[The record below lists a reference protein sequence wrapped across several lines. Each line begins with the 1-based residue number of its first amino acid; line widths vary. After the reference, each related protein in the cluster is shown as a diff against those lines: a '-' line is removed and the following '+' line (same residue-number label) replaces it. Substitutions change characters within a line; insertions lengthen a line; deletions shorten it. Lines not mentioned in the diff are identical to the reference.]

1 MRERGETTAA
11 HTGVLHIGNK
21 VIETPKRALH
31 LTSDRLSESSIVSSQ
46 KGRGLNEI
54 YRSIGKDDLTRISS
68 DTRAQ
73 EHFNAQIQSV
83 LSKVSEKEINLVF
96 YTFDN
101 ASQDDNGSRR
111 LPNANQTEYLA
122 DLTYSFGDAVIP
134 PILVGQS
141 AKDYLAFLRKY
152 FEIVNGLGH
161 KPLFGLIPY
170 CSHFE
175 LRPLLDF
182 YRKSGVHLFIMD
194 LLGRHPT
201 LLPQNIVMTL
211 RAMRG
216 IQSDSGEDCYLHG
229 LNVGFGRAL
238 PQNPIAPAKDMM
250 SWVAGFDSFG
260 ASHVPLKV
268 RPDLLPFRGT
278 RPAVRLFVRKDYGYY
293 RSDSLS
299 MESTGEP
306 SFSVSLSDV
315 QQALTYPTARKLQR
329 AYNAQR
335 QAIEAESISSA
346 IRQGRSLKT
355 FLDSK
360 SRVQNELRK
369 VSRMVADLSIPT
381 LD

>member
-11 HTGVLHIGNK
+11 HTGVLRIGNK
-21 VIETPKRALH
+21 QLETPKRALH
-31 LTSDRLSESSIVSSQ
+31 LTPDRLSESSVVRFQ

-54 YRSIGKDDLTRISS
+54 YRTIDKDDLTRISS
-68 DTRAQ
+68 DTKAQ
-73 EHFNAQIQSV
+73 EHFNAQIQNV

-101 ASQDDNGSRR
+101 ASEDENSIVR

-141 AKDYLAFLRKY
+141 AKDYLVFLKKY
-152 FEIVNGLGH
+152 FEIINGLDQ
-161 KPLFGLIPY
+161 KPVFGLIPY

-182 YRKSGVHLFIMD
+182 YRKSSVNLFIMD

-211 RAMRG
+211 RAMRS

-260 ASHVPLKV
+260 GSHVPLKV

-278 RPAVRLFVRKDYGYY
+278 RPAVRLFVRKDYGYC
-293 RSDSLS
+293 RSDSPL
-299 MESTGEP
+299 MDDTEES
-306 SFSVSLSDV
+306 SLSVSLSDV
-315 QQALTYPTARKLQR
+315 RQALTYPTAKKLQR
-329 AYNAQR
+329 AYNAER
-335 QAIEAESISSA
+335 QAVEAESIAST
-346 IRQGRSLKT
+346 IRQGKSLKG

-360 SRVQNELRK
+360 THVQNELRK
-369 VSRMVADLSIPT
+369 VSQMVADLSIPT